1 MQSRVLHKCA
11 ALLANVLALRVELA
25 HFVPH
30 DGAAQSRAAGW
41 EKQLSALLQPPPPP
55 PPSPPP
61 PPPAATGGFNPAQTD
76 SVRAVPRLQDVWDST
91 CAMGRRR
98 LDGPAPPSRPQHR
111 RAGPNTS

>member
-11 ALLANVLALRVELA
+11 ALLANVSALRVELA

-55 PPSPPP
+55 P
-61 PPPAATGGFNPAQTD
+61 AATGGFNPAQTD
-76 SVRAVPRLQDVWDST
+76 SVRAV
-91 CAMGRRR
+91 
-98 LDGPAPPSRPQHR
+98 
-111 RAGPNTS
+111 